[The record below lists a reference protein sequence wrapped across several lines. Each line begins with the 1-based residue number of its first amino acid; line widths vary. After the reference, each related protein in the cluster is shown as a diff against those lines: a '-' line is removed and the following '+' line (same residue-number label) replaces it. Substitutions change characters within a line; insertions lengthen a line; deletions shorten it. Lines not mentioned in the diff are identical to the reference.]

1 MSNYS
6 HHKKSVTNASR
17 IISRILETESD
28 TVRPVHTDLALKD
41 NLAIFFK
48 DSASDCFYH
57 QKCAL
62 EEDNMGTISY
72 FCSIGVILIKRS

>member
-1 MSNYS
+1 MQAGLYLGYWKLSP
-6 HHKKSVTNASR
+6 
-17 IISRILETESD
+17 D

-41 NLAIFFK
+41 NLAMFFK

-62 EEDNMGTISY
+62 EEDSMGTISY